1 VIYQLKGITYNE
13 GGIGMK
19 KILVPVDGME
29 TCQKTFETAVSLAD
43 KFGAE
48 LVVLYVKPV
57 IDPLSHPSYVALEEH
72 SDVHIEDIAREIT
85 KIAAGKLEG
94 QGRKVTSVIDSG
106 DPASAI
112 IDVAS
117 KENCD
122 MIVMCTHGMGTIKR
136 FFLGSVT
143 NKVVHHAQVPVLVVR

>member
-1 VIYQLKGITYNE
+1 
-13 GGIGMK
+13 MK

-29 TCQKTFETAVSLAD
+29 TCEKTFETAKSLAE
-43 KFGAE
+43 KFGSE

-57 IDPLSHPSYVALEEH
+57 VDPLSHPSYLALEEH
-72 SDVHIEDIAREIT
+72 SDVHIEDIAKT
-85 KIAAGKLEG
+85 IAKKAAEKLEG
-94 QGRKVTSVIDSG
+94 DGRNVYAIVENG
-106 DPASAI
+106 DPASTI

-122 MIVMCTHGMGTIKR
+122 MIVMCTHGMGAVKR

-143 NKVVHHAQVPVLVVR
+143 NKVVHHAEVPVLVVR

>member
-1 VIYQLKGITYNE
+1 
-13 GGIGMK
+13 MK

-29 TCQKTFETAVSLAD
+29 TCQKTFETAISLANS
-43 KFGAE
+43 FGSE

-72 SDVHIEDIAREIT
+72 SDIHIEDIANN
-85 KIAAGKLEG
+85 IAKKATQKLQGE
-94 QGRKVTSVIDSG
+94 GRKVSTVIDSG
-106 DPASAI
+106 DPASTI

-117 KENCD
+117 RENCD
-122 MIVMCTHGMGTIKR
+122 MIVMCTHGMGAVKR

-143 NKVVHHAQVPVLVVR
+143 NKVVHHAEVPVLVVR